1 MSLVVGVIC
10 VQVAIFFVLLRNRLT
25 FRPLAALGIPSDDVK
40 SMKVSILIP
49 ARNEERVIEQV
60 VTASM
65 MQDWDNLEVI
75 VLNDRSDD
83 ATGVLLEGLMTVH
96 GDKLKVISGRDRPEG
111 WLGKPWACQQLGEAS
126 TGDILVFIDADTIPS
141 DNLARSVV
149 SDYQSNGAGL
159 ITVWPHQLLLSTWEK
174 VIVPLVYY
182 TLLGFLVTDYTR
194 RDPKWMPPPLRNIFR
209 PLFAAACG
217 QCLAMPAGLY
227 RDIGGHSLVKSEVV
241 EDVGIARKVR
251 SLGLPVRMYHGI
263 KVIRCRMYTSQS
275 EIFNGFRKNF
285 LAGFG
290 GNIVVFGI
298 SAVLH
303 LVLFILPP
311 LALVVALIYSM
322 YGQALLWFI
331 ALLIPILQRLML
343 NRWMGWDA
351 WTSVTHVV
359 GVLWFQ
365 YLGLVVLVDKALDR
379 KVTWK
384 GRNVG

>member
-25 FRPLAALGIPSDDVK
+25 FRPLAELVMSTDDVK
-40 SMKVSILIP
+40 PMKVSILIP

-60 VTASM
+60 VTASIT
-65 MQDWDNLEVI
+65 QDWHNLEVV
-75 VLNDRSDD
+75 VLNDHSDD
-83 ATGVLLEGLMTVH
+83 ATGVLLDGLMAVH
-96 GDKLKVISGRDRPEG
+96 GGKLKVISGRDRPEG
-111 WLGKPWACQQLGEAS
+111 WLGKPWACQQLGEVA
-126 TGDILVFIDADTIPS
+126 TGDIFVFIDADTIPS
-141 DNLARSVV
+141 SNLARDVV
-149 SDYQSNGAGL
+149 SDYRLNGAGL
-159 ITVWPHQLLLSTWEK
+159 VTVWPHQLLVSTWEK

-194 RDPKWMPPPLRNIFR
+194 RDPKWMPTPLRSVFR

-227 RDIGGHSLVKSEVV
+227 RDIGGHSLVKSDVV

-263 KVIRCRMYTSQS
+263 KAIRCRMYTSHA

-290 GNIVVFGI
+290 GNVVVFGI
-298 SAVLH
+298 SAMLH

-311 LALVVALIYSM
+311 IAVVVSLINAM
-322 YGQALLWFI
+322 HGQALLWLI
-331 ALLIPILQRLML
+331 AILIPTLQRLIL
-343 NRWMGWDA
+343 NRWMGWEA
-351 WTSVTHVV
+351 WTSVTHIV

-365 YLGLVVLVDKALDR
+365 YLGLVVLIDKSIGR